1 VLQHGA
7 CLGLGLAAMATGTD
21 ELFSTLMGVVMND
34 NAVAGEAAG
43 LAIGLVL
50 LGKGP
55 AFVSQLMPGETADEP
70 VVQTLLRYA
79 HQTHH
84 EKIIRG
90 ISLGLALMVYGL
102 EEGAD
107 AVVQQMARDADAL
120 IRYGAMYAVGMAY
133 CGTGNN
139 AALRQLLHV
148 AVSDVSDDVRRAA
161 VTNIGFVLCR
171 SPAEVPVV
179 VAQLAE
185 SYNAHVRYGAAMALG
200 LACAATGLPE
210 AVGIL
215 ERMLDDGVDF
225 VRQGALLALGLVLQ
239 QEAEA
244 HLPKAKA
251 IRDRLL
257 ALSTDKHQTTMTKM
271 GAILALGII
280 DAGGRNAVVSLV

>member
-1 VLQHGA
+1 
-7 CLGLGLAAMATGTD
+7 MASGTD
-21 ELFSTLMGVVMND
+21 ELFYTLMGVMMTD
-34 NAVAGEAAG
+34 NAVAGEAAA

-55 AFVSQLMPGETADEP
+55 AWVSQMMPGETEDEP
-70 VVQTLLRYA
+70 AAQTLLRYA

-90 ISLGLALMVYGL
+90 ISLGLAFMVYGL
-102 EEGAD
+102 EEGGDMLA
-107 AVVQQMARDADAL
+107 QQMARDADPL
-120 IRYGAMYAVGMAY
+120 IRYGAMYALGMAY

-139 AALRQLLHV
+139 GALRQLLHV

-161 VTNIGFVLCR
+161 VSNIGFVLCR
-171 SPAEVPVV
+171 TPGEVPVV

-185 SYNAHVRYGAAMALG
+185 SYNPHVRYGAAMALG
-200 LACAATGLPE
+200 VACSATGLPE
-210 AVGIL
+210 AVAVL
-215 ERMLDDGVDF
+215 EPMLADGVDF

-251 IRDRLL
+251 IRDKLL

-280 DAGGRNAVVSLV
+280 DAAGRNGVVSLV